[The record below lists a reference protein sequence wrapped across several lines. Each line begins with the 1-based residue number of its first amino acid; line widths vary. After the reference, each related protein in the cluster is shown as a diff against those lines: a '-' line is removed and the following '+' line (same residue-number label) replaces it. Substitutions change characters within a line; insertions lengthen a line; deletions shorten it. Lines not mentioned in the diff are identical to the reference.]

1 MKKKW
6 ISAMLSLSLV
16 ASLAACGGKGE
27 PTPTPTTGGPTVIQ
41 GEAQGRNGILKVDVT
56 LNGETIEAV
65 TVTEHTETAGVADP
79 AINDLPSAIVAAQ
92 SIAVDGVA
100 GATITSD
107 AIKAAVK
114 DALTKT
120 GLDTAKYEAA
130 TDKTLTQKDAET
142 ADVVIVGA
150 GLAGVM
156 AANEFKS
163 NYPQLNVVLLEQ
175 LGQIGGSLPATGGA
189 ILATDSTRHQELD
202 MVCTPSDI
210 ADYLKESSMTD
221 DLNTDLIENVYALS
235 GESFDL
241 LVNAGLPL
249 QDGLSASS
257 PHNEKIFAAWAEGR
271 GAGFHQFL
279 TGYVENAGFD
289 LRLNSRVT
297 GLVVENGT
305 VTGVAVEDKEYAYQ
319 INTKAVLLCTGGFA
333 SNAELMAQYAPVW
346 SKGQI
351 TVNAGANG
359 DAITFT
365 RQFGTPV
372 TGNGTM
378 GTLALYEGQGGV
390 QTTFMVGPDGRRF
403 VNEQIAGYRV
413 QRATADIGGIAYR
426 IATATDATRETLETN
441 VTTGGTKKF
450 DTLEELA
457 DAMGID
463 KEGLLAEV
471 SEYTAQAQ
479 AGGEVKFGLP
489 AEAAMDLSQG
499 PYYVA
504 KVTTG
509 TFGTLSGIV
518 VKDNCQVSDGDG
530 NSIPGLFAAG
540 ETIVNNAYTYQYPG
554 AGFGISFA
562 VNSGRYAA
570 QQVANSLK

>member
-79 AINDLPSAIVAAQ
+79 AINDLPGAIVSAQ

-114 DALTKT
+114 DALTKA
-120 GLDTAKYEAA
+120 GLDTAKYEVA

-150 GLAGVM
+150 G
-156 AANEFKS
+156 
-163 NYPQLNVVLLEQ
+163 
-175 LGQIGGSLPATGGA
+175 
-189 ILATDSTRHQELD
+189 
-202 MVCTPSDI
+202 
-210 ADYLKESSMTD
+210 
-221 DLNTDLIENVYALS
+221 LS

-257 PHNEKIFAAWAEGR
+257 PHNEKIFAAWAEDR

-305 VTGVAVEDKEYAYQ
+305 VTGVAVEDKEYDYQ
-319 INTKAVLLCTGGFA
+319 INAKAVLLCTGGFA
-333 SNAELMAQYAPVW
+333 SNAELMAQYAPV
-346 SKGQI
+346 
-351 TVNAGANG
+351 
-359 DAITFT
+359 
-365 RQFGTPV
+365 
-372 TGNGTM
+372 
-378 GTLALYEGQGGV
+378 
-390 QTTFMVGPDGRRF
+390 
-403 VNEQIAGYRV
+403 
-413 QRATADIGGIAYR
+413 
-426 IATATDATRETLETN
+426 
-441 VTTGGTKKF
+441 
-450 DTLEELA
+450 
-457 DAMGID
+457 
-463 KEGLLAEV
+463 
-471 SEYTAQAQ
+471 
-479 AGGEVKFGLP
+479 
-489 AEAAMDLSQG
+489 
-499 PYYVA
+499 
-504 KVTTG
+504 
-509 TFGTLSGIV
+509 
-518 VKDNCQVSDGDG
+518 
-530 NSIPGLFAAG
+530 
-540 ETIVNNAYTYQYPG
+540 
-554 AGFGISFA
+554 
-562 VNSGRYAA
+562 
-570 QQVANSLK
+570 

>member
-79 AINDLPSAIVAAQ
+79 AINDLPGAIVSAQ

-114 DALTKT
+114 DALTKA

-150 GLAGVM
+150 GLAG
-156 AANEFKS
+156 
-163 NYPQLNVVLLEQ
+163 
-175 LGQIGGSLPATGGA
+175 
-189 ILATDSTRHQELD
+189 
-202 MVCTPSDI
+202 
-210 ADYLKESSMTD
+210 
-221 DLNTDLIENVYALS
+221 
-235 GESFDL
+235 ESFDL

-249 QDGLSASS
+249 QDGQNASS
-257 PHNEKIFAAWAEGR
+257 PHNEKIFAAWAEDR

-319 INTKAVLLCTGGFA
+319 INAKAVLLCTGGFA

-509 TFGTLSGIV
+509 TFGTLSGIG

-530 NSIPGLFAAG
+530 NGIPSLFAAG